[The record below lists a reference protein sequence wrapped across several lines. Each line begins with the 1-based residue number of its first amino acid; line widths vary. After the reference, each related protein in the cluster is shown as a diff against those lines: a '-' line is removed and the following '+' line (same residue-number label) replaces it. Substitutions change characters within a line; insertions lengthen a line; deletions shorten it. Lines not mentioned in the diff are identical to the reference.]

1 VTDFIGYNIKSA
13 EPRDWSILGT
23 VPISS
28 DRTDVAGEV
37 AARAGDLIKRR
48 IVQPTADSVDRF
60 LRRFEA
66 LRVIEGHR
74 LERAFGKLADA
85 FPVQVFWM
93 LWRRNQ
99 ARKAGDTSLHP
110 LPYDFANIPFRR
122 IMDAPD
128 VKALVAEC
136 EARLAT
142 GMKFDYDECRLLRTA
157 IQSGCDDPS
166 AWLEAAARRAVSAEH
181 LETLRMI
188 GSVGDLDN
196 PSLSFPNFTS
206 ALLLRARAIDEECH
220 ATMFTRLLH
229 VGGVR
234 GSTNNEP
241 DEKWKSLE
249 QAIEKRAVEFANDP
263 ELGPLY
269 AAILKSERSSMAFER
284 SRSGLDEDT

>member
-1 VTDFIGYNIKSA
+1 
-13 EPRDWSILGT
+13 
-23 VPISS
+23 
-28 DRTDVAGEV
+28 
-37 AARAGDLIKRR
+37 
-48 IVQPTADSVDRF
+48 
-60 LRRFEA
+60 
-66 LRVIEGHR
+66 
-74 LERAFGKLADA
+74 
-85 FPVQVFWM
+85 
-93 LWRRNQ
+93 
-99 ARKAGDTSLHP
+99 
-110 LPYDFANIPFRR
+110 
-122 IMDAPD
+122 
-128 VKALVAEC
+128 
-136 EARLAT
+136 
-142 GMKFDYDECRLLRTA
+142 
-157 IQSGCDDPS
+157 
-166 AWLEAAARRAVSAEH
+166 
-181 LETLRMI
+181 MI